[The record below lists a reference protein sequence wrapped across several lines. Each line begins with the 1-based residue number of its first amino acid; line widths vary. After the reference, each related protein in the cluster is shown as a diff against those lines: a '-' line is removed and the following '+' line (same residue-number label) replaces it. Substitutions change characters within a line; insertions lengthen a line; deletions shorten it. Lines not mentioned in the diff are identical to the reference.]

1 MKFSSLRINLLII
14 ACSFL
19 FIVSCAPAT
28 RGLIQNNTH
37 ARIPMAEV
45 LFRVKIP
52 APIPEGSKLMMEI
65 LDDVSGIYFNSSRF
79 NLSLDSGLDYSIRIP
94 LPASTDIKYRYVL
107 VGDGTTYEFNSQSQQ
122 VRFRI
127 ARINGPEIIEDQVS
141 GWASGQYSGPVGS
154 ITGQIIDSATNAPI
168 PNLLISAGGVLALT
182 TSDGTFE
189 MIGLAAGKHNL
200 VVYSMDGAYE
210 TFQQGAVVAENAL
223 TPVQLALRARDK
235 TKVTFEVVLPFGM
248 DKSLPLRFVSNLQ
261 PLGNA
266 YAELAAGS
274 AGSAVNYP
282 QMKRVGLNRYSMTLD
297 LPVGF
302 YLRYKYSFGDGFWNA
317 ELDKESKFRVR
328 DLLVTKNLI
337 IKDRVFSFSAKG
349 TQPVHLLVQAP
360 VDTPAQET
368 VFVQLNPFGW
378 MEPLPMVPVGNH
390 LWKFTIFSP
399 LQYFPSVQYRYCRN
413 GLCELAAERADLKRV
428 ILPGN
433 NEQTLN
439 DVIFAWQNVDNF
451 TIDTTQYLT
460 LEAIQPKPGFIAGV
474 ELTSEKSPAWRN
486 SIDEGLKFAAKIGG
500 DWVVLTPSWTYAE
513 RGNLPELFPS
523 PDHDLL
529 WTELMNLN
537 SHVVMNG
544 QKTIL
549 FPVINYA
556 QVSEFKDAPSN
567 SVDWGVNFSEQ
578 YQKFINHHADLAQML
593 SIEGLIIGGM
603 PLPGNEGTH
612 LAGQQFGE
620 VEWDEL
626 ITGVRQR
633 YSGRLIAAVYLD
645 ANTQEF
651 PAWLSQV
658 DILYV
663 VYSPKLFQDDPSIE
677 EMRHQFDAF
686 LTNQVQP
693 LQAQFGKPVLIGF
706 EYPSMSPDLSM
717 NLAGQAKAY
726 SAAIMSVAS
735 QSWIS
740 GFISRGFNPYVEL
753 QDNSATIYRKP
764 ASEILWF
771 WFHYLLNKPPE

>member
-1 MKFSSLRINLLII
+1 MI
-14 ACSFL
+14 
-19 FIVSCAPAT
+19 
-28 RGLIQNNTH
+28 
-37 ARIPMAEV
+37 
-45 LFRVKIP
+45 
-52 APIPEGSKLMMEI
+52 EI

-79 NLSLDSGLDYSIRIP
+79 DLSLESGLDYSIRIP
-94 LPASTDIKYRYVL
+94 LPVSTEIKYRYVL
-107 VGDGTTYEFNSQSQQ
+107 VGNGTTYEFNSQGQQ

-168 PNLLISAGGVLALT
+168 PNLLISAGGVQVLT

-223 TPVQLALRARDK
+223 TPVQLALRARTK

-248 DKSLPLRFVSNLQ
+248 DKSLPLRLVSNLQ

-282 QMKRVGLNRYSMTLD
+282 QMKRVGINRYSMTLD

-328 DLLVTKNLI
+328 DLLVTENLTT
-337 IKDRVFSFSAKG
+337 KDRVFSFSAKG

-378 MEPLPMVPVGNH
+378 MEPLPMVPAGNH

-399 LQYFPSVQYRYCRN
+399 LQYFSSVEYRYCRN
-413 GLCELAAERADLKRV
+413 GLCELAAERNDLKRV
-428 ILPGN
+428 ISPGN

-474 ELTSEKSPAWRN
+474 EIASEKPPAWRN
-486 SIDEGLKFAAKIGG
+486 SIDEGLQFAAKIGG

-549 FPVINYA
+549 FPVLNYT
-556 QVSEFKDAPSN
+556 QTGEFKDAPPN
-567 SVDWGVNFSEQ
+567 SADWGVIFSKQ

-603 PLPGNEGTH
+603 PLSGNEGSH
-612 LAGQQFGE
+612 LARQQFEE

-626 ITGVRQR
+626 IAGVRQR

-645 ANTQEF
+645 AKTQDF

-663 VYSPKLFQDDPSIE
+663 VYSPELFQDNLSIE

-693 LQAQFGKPVLIGF
+693 LQTQFGKPVLIGF
-706 EYPSMSPDLSM
+706 EYPSMSPDLSI

-726 SAAIMSVAS
+726 SAAIMSVAT

>member
-1 MKFSSLRINLLII
+1 
-14 ACSFL
+14 
-19 FIVSCAPAT
+19 
-28 RGLIQNNTH
+28 
-37 ARIPMAEV
+37 
-45 LFRVKIP
+45 
-52 APIPEGSKLMMEI
+52 MMEI

-79 NLSLDSGLDYSIRIP
+79 DLSLDSVLDYSIRIP
-94 LPASTDIKYRYVL
+94 LPVSTDIKYRYVL
-107 VGDGTTYEFNSQSQQ
+107 VGDGTSYEFNSQGQQ

-168 PNLLISAGGVLALT
+168 PNLLISAGGIQALT

-223 TPVQLALRARDK
+223 TPVQLALRARTK

-282 QMKRVGLNRYSMTLD
+282 QMKRVGINRYSMTLD

-328 DLLVTKNLI
+328 DLLVTENLI

-368 VFVQLNPFGW
+368 VFIQLNPFGW
-378 MEPLPMVPVGNH
+378 MEPLPMVPAGDH

-399 LQYFPSVQYRYCRN
+399 LQYFSNVEYRYCRN
-413 GLCELAAERADLKRV
+413 GLCELAAEREDLKRV

-451 TIDTTQYLT
+451 T
-460 LEAIQPKPGFIAGV
+460 
-474 ELTSEKSPAWRN
+474 
-486 SIDEGLKFAAKIGG
+486 
-500 DWVVLTPSWTYAE
+500 
-513 RGNLPELFPS
+513 
-523 PDHDLL
+523 
-529 WTELMNLN
+529 
-537 SHVVMNG
+537 
-544 QKTIL
+544 
-549 FPVINYA
+549 
-556 QVSEFKDAPSN
+556 
-567 SVDWGVNFSEQ
+567 
-578 YQKFINHHADLAQML
+578 
-593 SIEGLIIGGM
+593 
-603 PLPGNEGTH
+603 
-612 LAGQQFGE
+612 
-620 VEWDEL
+620 
-626 ITGVRQR
+626 
-633 YSGRLIAAVYLD
+633 
-645 ANTQEF
+645 
-651 PAWLSQV
+651 
-658 DILYV
+658 
-663 VYSPKLFQDDPSIE
+663 
-677 EMRHQFDAF
+677 
-686 LTNQVQP
+686 
-693 LQAQFGKPVLIGF
+693 
-706 EYPSMSPDLSM
+706 
-717 NLAGQAKAY
+717 
-726 SAAIMSVAS
+726 
-735 QSWIS
+735 
-740 GFISRGFNPYVEL
+740 
-753 QDNSATIYRKP
+753 
-764 ASEILWF
+764 
-771 WFHYLLNKPPE
+771 

>member
-1 MKFSSLRINLLII
+1 
-14 ACSFL
+14 
-19 FIVSCAPAT
+19 
-28 RGLIQNNTH
+28 
-37 ARIPMAEV
+37 
-45 LFRVKIP
+45 
-52 APIPEGSKLMMEI
+52 MMEI